1 MKVRY
6 IRKLIIQSFNKINHI
21 LNPTFHSQEDT
32 ILYPRLTDI
41 SQLISA
47 TDTKNDTTKAE
58 EAPTHTESPQEKQD
72 KGKKRKK
79 DKDQSTKEDQDK
91 SKNEDDKATK
101 TESKDRS
108 KKPRWTDEQREVA
121 KKEKEGNKANKGP
134 NSLPKAAPP
143 PLTPTEADALL
154 AEKKKAKQIKKKVR
168 KLNPE
173 ERISGPGNIEEAMK
187 IRETLGYLNRV
198 QERDK
203 GANTIVKPGGAFSFG
218 FQPKNE
224 AAAVG
229 GNKKEEKRAP
239 VQNKNPQTK
248 SDTTSNSDSESSDEN
263 DDNTSSSSDSD
274 SSGDDTGSRS
284 SSDEEEEE
292 ATVKRTTTTTTN
304 NNTNNNNNNNDNDE
318 GLYVPKRVYVG
329 GMPYT
334 CTEDQ
339 IQEYWSYCGEIESMD
354 ALTFPD
360 TGRFR
365 GLVYIT
371 FTTEEGYAAALACDG
386 EECEGKKLKVQK
398 CKKPTN
404 AKNRRTADAGVVPAS
419 TNHGDQGV
427 KGAAAGEGGQN
438 TSHQAYQ
445 SPARKVAGYN
455 VAYVGNVAYEVD
467 DNALKALFAPYGVTL
482 VRLHTDKDTGKPKGY
497 AHVHFKDE
505 ASLDAAVGLDGV
517 ELMGR
522 RLRVGYAQAKKE

>member
-1 MKVRY
+1 MEVRY
-6 IRKLIIQSFNKINHI
+6 TRKLVIQSFTNVNYI
-21 LNPTFHSQEDT
+21 LNPIFRSQENT

-47 TDTKNDTTKAE
+47 TENDTTKAE
-58 EAPTHTESPQEKQD
+58 EAPTHTESPKDKQGKD
-72 KGKKRKK
+72 KKRKK
-79 DKDQSTKEDQDK
+79 DKDQSTTEDQDK
-91 SKNEDDKATK
+91 SKNEDGKPTK
-101 TESKDRS
+101 TKSKDRS
-108 KKPRWTDEQREVA
+108 KKPRWTDEQREAA
-121 KKEKEGNKANKGP
+121 KKEKEENISNKGSA
-134 NSLPKAAPP
+134 SLPKAAPP

-173 ERISGPGNIEEAMK
+173 ERISGPGNIEEATK
-187 IRETLGYLNRV
+187 IRETLGYINGG
-198 QERDK
+198 QERGK
-203 GANTIVKPGGAFSFG
+203 GATLAIKPGGAFSFG
-218 FQPKNE
+218 FQPKDE

-229 GNKKEEKRAP
+229 GEEKEEKRAP
-239 VQNKNPQTK
+239 VQNKNEETK
-248 SDTTSNSDSESSDEN
+248 SDSSSSSESESSDDEE
-263 DDNTSSSSDSD
+263 DNTSSSSDSD
-274 SSGDDTGSRS
+274 S
-284 SSDEEEEE
+284 DEDEDG
-292 ATVKRTTTTTTN
+292 ATVRRTTATTTTTTN
-304 NNTNNNNNNNDNDE
+304 NINNNNINDNNE
-318 GLYVPKRVYVG
+318 GLYVPRRVYVG

-398 CKKPTN
+398 CKKPTSR
-404 AKNRRTADAGVVPAS
+404 KTADAGVVPTS
-419 TNHGDQGV
+419 TNHGDQGM

-438 TSHQAYQ
+438 ANHQAYQ
-445 SPARKVAGYN
+445 SPAKKVAGYN

-505 ASLDAAVGLDGV
+505 ASLDAAVGLNGV